1 MSRKRVDSPVRGH
14 HMTIGLG
21 HQADVDACHT
31 PSVGM
36 SSQARSL
43 RPHELAHAS
52 VMGALCAAV
61 AIVAVVLP
69 HAGWLGLLGSVPM
82 GLLAYRYRVG
92 VVIAAT
98 VAAGVIGFLVVGLS
112 GFSAVAL
119 CAFVGGLAGI
129 VKRHRRGLSTVI
141 CASTSVGAVI
151 GAVMVVALT
160 VLTQLRQLM
169 FHAITAAVYGVATIL
184 VRVPHLQGVAR
195 WFASFVAGAL
205 NYWQWFVLG
214 FAVVAM
220 MGASMIGWWVLSR
233 VLERLG
239 GIPDV
244 HKLDASPDTGPIQPV
259 PVRLDEVRLRYP
271 RTDHDALRAVSLS
284 VLPAEHVAV
293 TGANGA
299 GKTTLMLILAGRE
312 PTSGT
317 VERLGAVGLGQL
329 GGTAVVMQ
337 HPESQVLGTRVADD
351 VVWGLPPGKTIDVD
365 RLLNEVGLVGLAE
378 RDTGSLSGGELQRL
392 AVAAALAREPA
403 LLIADEVTSMV
414 DQQGRDALLAVLSGL
429 SDHHQTA
436 LVHIT
441 HYNNEAQY
449 ADRTIN
455 LSDSLDNTAMVETVP
470 APTVTVGYD
479 SPAPVLKL
487 AGIGHEYASGTPWA
501 RTALRDV
508 NFVVHEGDGL
518 LIHGGNG
525 SGKSTL
531 AWIMAGLTVPTA
543 GTCLLD
549 KRLASEQVGAVAL
562 QFQAARLQL
571 MRSRVDLEVASAGGF
586 SPDDHARVIAA
597 LADVGLDAALA
608 TRPID
613 QLSGGQMRRV
623 VLAGLLSRSPR
634 VLILDEPLAGLD
646 AASQR
651 GLVRL
656 LADRRRDTG
665 LTVVVISHDFAGLEE
680 LCPRTLHLRDGVL
693 EATPVAAEV
702 SELPAQRPSRRPR
715 RPVVLLRPVP
725 GRSVIHDLW
734 AGTKLLVAFGVSVLL
749 TLSPGWVTIGL
760 VAALVA
766 AGVRLARIPRGA
778 LPSLPR
784 WLPAVL
790 LIVGITATLAGGSPR
805 LQVGTVTLGLGGLLE
820 FLRFTALSAVLLGM
834 GALVSWTTNV
844 AEIAPAVATLG
855 RRLRRLHIPVDDW
868 SVALALGLR
877 TFPMLIDEFRVLY
890 AARRLR
896 LQSTPRTRGPRL
908 RQLVTDAVDLIVAV
922 ITVTLRRA
930 DEMGD
935 AITARG
941 GSGQISAAPSRPKK
955 ADWLALSIA
964 AAVCGAAVALPLLW
978 GA

>member
-1 MSRKRVDSPVRGH
+1 M
-14 HMTIGLG
+14 IGLR
-21 HQADVDACHT
+21 HQADADACHI
-31 PSVGM
+31 PLMGM
-36 SSQARSL
+36 SGQARSL

-82 GLLAYRYRVG
+82 GLLAYRYRVR
-92 VVIAAT
+92 VVITAT

-112 GFSAVAL
+112 GLSAVAL
-119 CAFVGGLAGI
+119 CAYVGGLAGI
-129 VKRHRRGLSTVI
+129 VKRRGHGPATVI
-141 CASTSVGAVI
+141 AASFGAGVGA
-151 GAVMVVALT
+151 GAVVVIALT
-160 VLTQLRQLM
+160 VLARLRQLL
-169 FHAITAAVYGVATIL
+169 FHAITAAVNGVATVL
-184 VRVPHLQGVAR
+184 GRVPHLQAVAQEVKR
-195 WFASFVAGAL
+195 IFAGAL
-205 NYWQWFVLG
+205 DYWQWLAVG
-214 FAVVAM
+214 FTVVAI
-220 MGASMIGWWVLSR
+220 MGASLIGWWALSR

-244 HKLDASPDTGPIQPV
+244 HKLDASAGTGPIQPV

-271 RTDHDALRAVSLS
+271 HTDHDALRAVSLG

-293 TGANGA
+293 TGANGS

-351 VVWGLPPGKTIDVD
+351 VVWGLPPGKTIDVN
-365 RLLNEVGLVGLAE
+365 RLLSEVGLVGFAE

-429 SDHHQTA
+429 ADHHQTA

-455 LSDSLDNTAMVETVP
+455 LSDSLDNAVMVDTAP
-470 APTVTVGYD
+470 APVPTVTGHH
-479 SPAPVLKL
+479 SHAPVLKL
-487 AGIGHEYASGTPWA
+487 AGVGHEYASGTPWA
-501 RTALRDV
+501 RTALRDIS
-508 NFVVHEGDGL
+508 FVVHEGDGL

-531 AWIMAGLTVPTA
+531 AWIMAGLTAPTT

-549 KRLASEQVGAVAL
+549 ERLASEQVGAVAL

-571 MRSRVDLEVASAGGF
+571 MRSRVGLEVASAGGF
-586 SPDDHARVIAA
+586 SPDDHARVTAA
-597 LADVGLDAALA
+597 LAAVGLDAALA

-623 VLAGLLSRSPR
+623 VLAGLLARSPR

-680 LCPRTLHLRDGVL
+680 LCPRTLHLRDGLL
-693 EATPVAAEV
+693 EAAPVTAQVRGLAAPPPTQ
-702 SELPAQRPSRRPR
+702 LPSRRPR

-725 GRSVIHDLW
+725 GRSVIHELW

-749 TLSPGWVTIGL
+749 TLYPGWVTIGL
-760 VAALVA
+760 VAALVT
-766 AGVRLARIPRGA
+766 AGAWLAHIPRGA
-778 LPSLPR
+778 LPSVPR
-784 WLPAVL
+784 WVPAL
-790 LIVGITATLAGGSPR
+790 LVIVGITATLAGGSPQIQ
-805 LQVGTVTLGLGGLLE
+805 LGTVTLGLGGLLE
-820 FLRFTALSAVLLGM
+820 FLRFTALSVVLLGM

-855 RRLRRLHIPVDDW
+855 RRLRPLRIPVDDW
-868 SVALALGLR
+868 SVALALALR

-896 LQSTPRTRGPRL
+896 LQATPRIRGPRL

-941 GSGQISAAPSRPKK
+941 GTGQISAAPSRPKQ
-955 ADWLALSIA
+955 ADWVALSIA
-964 AAVCGAAVALPLLW
+964 SALCGVALAAALLL